1 MPEDML
7 VICDLLARRKSAGR
21 RVRVPV
27 QGRAPAC
34 RGVAALASTMILA
47 ACATAPFGQADL
59 LDFIGDGQTTREDA
73 LMRLGAPSASYENER
88 IVTYRLGKDKGGFYP
103 VAKRQG
109 FYDVEYSLVLA
120 FDDTGVLKRHS
131 LVALKVP

>member
-1 MPEDML
+1 ML
-7 VICDLLARRKSAGR
+7 AI
-21 RVRVPV
+21 
-27 QGRAPAC
+27 
-34 RGVAALASTMILA
+34 ALTPM
-47 ACATAPFGQADL
+47 ACATTPFGEPDL
-59 LDFIGDGQTTREDA
+59 LDFIRDGETTREDA

-88 IVTYRLGKDKGGFYP
+88 LLTYRLGKDEGGFYP

-131 LVALKVP
+131 MVALRVP